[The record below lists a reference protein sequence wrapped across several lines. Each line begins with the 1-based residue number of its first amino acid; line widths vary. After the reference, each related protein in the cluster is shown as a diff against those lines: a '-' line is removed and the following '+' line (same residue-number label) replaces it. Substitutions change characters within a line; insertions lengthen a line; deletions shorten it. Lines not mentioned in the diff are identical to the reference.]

1 MACAVDVCLES
12 IRRAVEWKADVLFVH
27 HGLFW
32 GKPVAFTG
40 FQYRRIRELVSGDC
54 ALYAVHLP
62 LDAHST
68 LGNNAGIARRL
79 GLREVQPFG
88 EHRGVKIGCRG
99 ELPEALSLERVASLC
114 CGAHAPLGLLP
125 FGPQAIRTVGIVSG
139 GAPQDALQ
147 AIEEGLDLFISG
159 EPSHTVYHACLE
171 AGINALFGGH
181 YLTEVWGVKSVGEWL
196 AARARPGDLF
206 PGHSDRIV
214 GRYLLRD
221 VKAKLLPLLL
231 TVGVIAADQV
241 VKWIVTRTLPYG
253 RPVEVIG
260 DFLRLVYVQNP
271 NIGFSIGR
279 SLGGGGRFVLARLLP
294 LIVSGILLVY
304 YLVGKDITRF
314 QRWVLAAVLGGG
326 LGNYVDRIFRQGE
339 VVDFIDVKFYGIL
352 GMQRWPTFNLA
363 DSTLVVG
370 GILLLASFLFTREKK
385 SA

>member
-1 MACAVDVCLES
+1 MTE
-12 IRRAVEWKADVLFVH
+12 
-27 HGLFW
+27 
-32 GKPVAFTG
+32 
-40 FQYRRIRELVSGDC
+40 
-54 ALYAVHLP
+54 
-62 LDAHST
+62 
-68 LGNNAGIARRL
+68 AR
-79 GLREVQPFG
+79 
-88 EHRGVKIGCRG
+88 
-99 ELPEALSLERVASLC
+99 S
-114 CGAHAPLGLLP
+114 
-125 FGPQAIRTVGIVSG
+125 
-139 GAPQDALQ
+139 
-147 AIEEGLDLFISG
+147 
-159 EPSHTVYHACLE
+159 
-171 AGINALFGGH
+171 
-181 YLTEVWGVKSVGEWL
+181 
-196 AARARPGDLF
+196 
-206 PGHSDRIV
+206 
-214 GRYLLRD
+214 
-221 VKAKLLPLLL
+221 KLLPLVLSA
-231 TVGVIAADQV
+231 VVIVVDQI
-241 VKWIVTRTLPYG
+241 VKWVVTRTLPYG

-363 DSTLVVG
+363 DSTLVVA